1 MYFPVDI
8 YYNSKL
14 LCKIYNESCS
24 NSKEKLIIRIKKT
37 DQMWCQ
43 FDWLKTAAIAIN
55 FKAESEKQNDLV
67 MSFNRSKCNQSFY
80 SVKLYY
86 GKEPM
91 AASNFSVCKLCN
103 FPAFWYL
110 MVNGSGFSY
119 LVEFME
125 SGPVVAMELKGA
137 NAITKWRTLLGPTD
151 SATARIQAPLSIRA
165 KFGTGMYSVM
175 W

>member
-1 MYFPVDI
+1 
-8 YYNSKL
+8 
-14 LCKIYNESCS
+14 
-24 NSKEKLIIRIKKT
+24 
-37 DQMWCQ
+37 
-43 FDWLKTAAIAIN
+43 
-55 FKAESEKQNDLV
+55 
-67 MSFNRSKCNQSFY
+67 
-80 SVKLYY
+80 
-86 GKEPM
+86 
-91 AASNFSVCKLCN
+91 
-103 FPAFWYL
+103 

-175 W
+175 WQRFITSYRITKITFKIRQLEKVK

>member
-1 MYFPVDI
+1 
-8 YYNSKL
+8 
-14 LCKIYNESCS
+14 
-24 NSKEKLIIRIKKT
+24 
-37 DQMWCQ
+37 MWGQ

-91 AASNFSVCKLCN
+91 AVSNFSVCKLCN

-110 MVNGSGFSY
+110 MVNGSGFRY